1 MAKMHIHVSVDNLQK
16 SIQFYTALFNCD
28 PSKQKADYAKW
39 ELSNPNINLAISERG
54 SKPGIDHL
62 GLQAENEEEM
72 TQIRDR
78 IKSADLDTFNEG
90 ETTCCYAYSDKT
102 WLQDPNGLPWETYYT
117 MDDVA
122 FFNESPSEETGV
134 CCAPN
139 MEKEEEKS
147 CC

>member
-1 MAKMHIHVSVDNLQK
+1 
-16 SIQFYTALFNCD
+16 
-28 PSKQKADYAKW
+28 
-39 ELSNPNINLAISERG
+39 
-54 SKPGIDHL
+54 
-62 GLQAENEEEM
+62 M